1 MKIDISYD
9 QVLLRYP
16 EQAKE
21 VIAIVRKGKSK
32 NKDADPS
39 SFSWYFDFGLRLE
52 PNKPIEELIDVSLN
66 AKLGRSKGKAKILN
80 DIPDEVMD
88 FYNQLKVE
96 KDQEKLRYEQLTPEQ
111 KQAEFENALAK
122 LKSYGG
128 FFIFQSKPS

>member
-39 SFSWYFDFGLRLE
+39 SFSWYFDWMQSMDMTKPLEERL
-52 PNKPIEELIDVSLN
+52 LIALY
-66 AKLGRSKGKAKILN
+66 AKIGRSENGVRIRN
-80 DIPDEVMD
+80 IPDEILN
-88 FYNQLKVE
+88 FYKEQDRIKE
-96 KDQEKLRYEQLTPEQ
+96 QERARYAALTPEQ

-128 FFIFQSKPS
+128 FFIFQNKPS